1 MKEQRAE
8 LERALAAL
16 PAEQRE
22 VLVLKEVHRL
32 GYDQIGRM
40 LDVSREV
47 LTCRLA
53 AARREM
59 LRRLRDNQAVVTS
72 STVKETP

>member
-1 MKEQRAE
+1 MTEQRAE

-47 LTCRLA
+47 VTYRLA

-59 LRRLRDNQAVVTS
+59 LRRLCDNELVNTS
-72 STVKETP
+72 PTAEVIR